1 MICFGLPKTNR
12 RQLLASYL
20 YRVKYVLY
28 AILIYLAYQFIFKLV
43 IPVYLA
49 SRKIKK
55 QFREMNNRME
65 EQMRQQQGFAAEP
78 QPSQPGTRVN
88 PEDYI
93 EFEEVK

>member
-1 MICFGLPKTNR
+1 M
-12 RQLLASYL
+12 
-20 YRVKYVLY
+20 KYVLY

-43 IPVYLA
+43 IPVYMA

-55 QFREMNNRME
+55 QFREMHSRME
-65 EQMRQQQGFAAEP
+65 EQMQKQQNFTTPHSDAPPASG
-78 QPSQPGTRVN
+78 VN